1 MFHMDSIISELSRY
15 YKIRP
20 ATLNAVRRGVE
31 NEPRDVAMYLIRS
44 MRAEPLMRVVQ
55 VLG

>member
-1 MFHMDSIISELSRY
+1 MDSIISELSRY